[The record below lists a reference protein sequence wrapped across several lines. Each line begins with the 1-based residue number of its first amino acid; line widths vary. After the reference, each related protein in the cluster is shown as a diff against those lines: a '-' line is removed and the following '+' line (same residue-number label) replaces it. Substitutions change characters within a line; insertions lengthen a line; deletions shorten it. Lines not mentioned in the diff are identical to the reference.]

1 MLSRRKTRQTA
12 MKRCVIVGGA
22 PIERYDRIKT
32 YLDAESDYY
41 VFCDCGLWHAEPLGI
56 RPELIVG
63 DFDSH
68 KRPDTDTETIV
79 LPTEKDDTD
88 TAHAFE
94 EAVRRGY
101 REFLLIGMT
110 GRRLDHTLGNVYL
123 LVHAFELGLKAM
135 IVDDCSE
142 ISVVGAEP
150 VVIDDSMPYFSLIN
164 VTGRARGIYIEG
176 AKYPLDGAEIRYD
189 CQYGISNEVLP
200 GGKASICV
208 KDGLLLLVRDVEG

>member
-1 MLSRRKTRQTA
+1 

-22 PIERYDRIKT
+22 PIERYDRIKS
-32 YLDAESDYY
+32 YLDKVNDYY
-41 VFCDCGLWHAEPLGI
+41 IFCDCGLRHAEQLKVSPD
-56 RPELIVG
+56 LIVG

-68 KRPDTDTETIV
+68 EEPDTDTETIV

-94 EAVRRGY
+94 VAVERGFS
-101 REFLLIGMT
+101 EFLLIGMT

-123 LVHAFELGLKAM
+123 LVHAFELGMKAM

-142 ISVVGAEP
+142 ISVVGSEP

-164 VTGRARGIYIEG
+164 VTGCARGIYISG
-176 AKYPLDGAEIRYD
+176 AKYPLEDAEIRYD

-200 GGKASICV
+200 GGRASISV
-208 KDGLLLLVRDVEG
+208 KDGLLLLIRDVEG